1 MIVKKELM
9 KKIKDYF
16 DLNEYESKVW
26 LALISKG
33 IASAGEV
40 AKLSGVPRSRTYDV
54 LETLEKRGFA
64 IVKLGKPVKYI
75 GVKPEIV
82 LEKLKNNVKKNA
94 SEKVET
100 LTKVKESEE
109 FNKIKSL
116 YSEGVS
122 SVKREDLSASL
133 KGKSNIT
140 NYLREI
146 IQNAEKEV
154 VICTDAKDIASKT
167 ALFKQT
173 FDYLK
178 KANIKVIVALRG
190 SQEEIKDLEKK
201 FDLKIKKI
209 DIHTKFFIVDQKEI
223 LFYLSK
229 GSKETEQEDVA
240 VWLNSPFFVNAFLN
254 LFRRA
259 VK

>member
-1 MIVKKELM
+1 MILKKELM
-9 KKIKDYF
+9 AKIKDYF

-40 AKLSGVPRSRTYDV
+40 AKISGVPRSRTYDV

-75 GVKPEIV
+75 GVKPETV
-82 LEKLKNNVKKNA
+82 LEKLKNNVKKDA
-94 SEKVET
+94 SERVN
-100 LTKVKESEE
+100 LLSRIKESEE
-109 FNKIKSL
+109 FEKIKSL
-116 YSEGVS
+116 YTEGIH

-140 NYLREI
+140 HYLKEI

-154 VICTDAKDIASKT
+154 VVCTDVEDISCKI

-173 FDYLK
+173 FNQLK
-178 KANIKVIVALRG
+178 KENIKIIIALRG
-190 SQEEIKDLEKK
+190 KQEKIKNLEKI
-201 FDLKIKKI
+201 FELKIKKI
-209 DIHTKFFIVDQKEI
+209 DIHTKFFLIDKKEI

-229 GSKETEQEDVA
+229 DSGDEDTA

-254 LFRRA
+254 LFQRA
-259 VK
+259 VR